1 VHTCRL
7 ETISTEDVA
16 AHRKVRFW
24 NESVSALVSAAAAEP
39 VDTGTFAGLLRRLEL
54 PQLRF
59 AEILGGASSVRRIA
73 SPQRAHSFVLNV
85 MLSGE
90 IVCRSGG
97 VKMEISAGDL
107 CLFSSQTPVDMFIP
121 RPATLLAMVVSR
133 EHLSRYIA
141 CPEAVSSVVV
151 SGASGP
157 GALASRFLRDF
168 WTRAEHELDSQLAA
182 RFGELAL
189 QTVIGAYAG
198 TPEARPERASV
209 LIQHRMRIRAYI
221 EEHLHDPEL
230 TPGSV
235 AEALRMTRGYLH
247 RLFSGDSESPARYI
261 LRRRLE
267 ECHRALG
274 DPMQVGRSV
283 TTIAFEHGFN
293 SLPHFCRVFRAQYG
307 VTPREHQL
315 RAAMS
320 AGRTA
325 N

>member
-1 VHTCRL
+1 
-7 ETISTEDVA
+7 
-16 AHRKVRFW
+16 
-24 NESVSALVSAAAAEP
+24 
-39 VDTGTFAGLLRRLEL
+39 
-54 PQLRF
+54 
-59 AEILGGASSVRRIA
+59 
-73 SPQRAHSFVLNV
+73 VLNV